1 MLSIQALRER
11 RHSIAMEMRNLVEN
25 HTGDKWNAEHQAKY
39 DELLIKIDAADAE
52 ITRFERILDETNI
65 EYGRAA
71 ARGAAFGVSTDE
83 AQAQI
88 VMEKS
93 IFSSWIRGGREGLND
108 KQREYIAQRNASIQ
122 NDMSK
127 DLASGGYLVPT
138 DFSNQLI
145 EALKAFGGM
154 RKLAQVF
161 GTGNGQSIEWP
172 TTDAT
177 SEVGEIVGE
186 NTAVTD
192 EDFAF
197 GMKSI
202 NAYKFSSKAVAIS
215 MELLQ
220 DSRIDL
226 EAHVRGRLAT
236 RISRITEQ
244 LYINGTG
251 VNQPQGALT
260 AAPDGA
266 TSEAAAMI
274 GYDDLID
281 LEHSVDPAYREN
293 GKCTYVMHDQTLMAL
308 KKLKDTLG
316 RPLWLPGVAT
326 GDPNTINGYGY
337 SINQGMPQIAAGS
350 RSLMFGD
357 FSHYLIR
364 DVMQVML
371 FRMTDSNFTLKGQVG
386 FLAFYRGDA
395 ASIDVGGAWKALKQA
410 AS

>member
-1 MLSIQALRER
+1 
-11 RHSIAMEMRNLVEN
+11 
-25 HTGDKWNAEHQAKY
+25 
-39 DELLIKIDAADAE
+39 
-52 ITRFERILDETNI
+52 
-65 EYGRAA
+65 
-71 ARGAAFGVSTDE
+71 
-83 AQAQI
+83 
-88 VMEKS
+88 
-93 IFSSWIRGGREGLND
+93 
-108 KQREYIAQRNASIQ
+108 
-122 NDMSK
+122 
-127 DLASGGYLVPT
+127 
-138 DFSNQLI
+138 
-145 EALKAFGGM
+145 
-154 RKLAQVF
+154 
-161 GTGNGQSIEWP
+161 
-172 TTDAT
+172 
-177 SEVGEIVGE
+177 
-186 NTAVTD
+186 
-192 EDFAF
+192 
-197 GMKSI
+197 
-202 NAYKFSSKAVAIS
+202 
-215 MELLQ
+215 
-220 DSRIDL
+220 
-226 EAHVRGRLAT
+226 
-236 RISRITEQ
+236 
-244 LYINGTG
+244 
-251 VNQPQGALT
+251 
-260 AAPDGA
+260 
-266 TSEAAAMI
+266 MI